1 MTSKKDF
8 DYQILN
14 LTDAF
19 YEAYP
24 NPPFTEILEKR
35 HRAYNCLLLQT
46 HQQYFICVP
55 YRSHI
60 SHFNAFLF
68 RKSARSRRSRSRLD
82 YSKAVIIQNDSY
94 VGSEDAVID
103 DDEYKETAENIQ
115 KIRREVTVYI
125 DGKSCASPPSMLYC
139 AEKRGC
145 REPPRRLS
153 YLKSKK
159 SKPKAESR
167 TRHGT

>member
-1 MTSKKDF
+1 MTSKNDF

-14 LTDAF
+14 LTDTF

-68 RKSARSRRSRSRLD
+68 RKSARSRRSRSGLD

-125 DGKSCASPPSMLYC
+125 DDYCEHIRKKQILHEKEFKRRYSFSP
-139 AEKRGC
+139 
-145 REPPRRLS
+145 
-153 YLKSKK
+153 LKYFHK
-159 SKPKAESR
+159 EL
-167 TRHGT
+167 GI